1 MNWVA
6 ILAAVLGAGGIGAAI
21 REIAS
26 VISLARKGV
35 SGKEDRRRDDL
46 VAQRDHA
53 LELMRA
59 ADREKDEADAR
70 ADHAESLKRKALEAL
85 ARTRRIVIE
94 DHGGDPGPWPDFD
107 NTDPPQKRHEQE

>member
-6 ILAAVLGAGGIGAAI
+6 ILVAVLGAGGIGAAI

-26 VISLARKGV
+26 VVSLARKGV

-59 ADREKDEADAR
+59 AEREKDDADAR
-70 ADHAESLKRKALEAL
+70 ADHAESVKRRALEEL
-85 ARTRRIVIE
+85 ARARRRLVE
-94 DHGGDPGPWPDFD
+94 EHGADPGPWPDFD
-107 NTDPPQKRHEQE
+107 NTDPPLKRHEQE